1 MAQLSLSGWANRD
14 SAIRAAR
21 RLCEYAVRRRDL
33 QLPHMISGSGARY
46 SDGKT
51 TLWNKGDTVFV
62 EVNDKIVVRDCM
74 LEREGARLGLR
85 GQKVKVPSLTWER
98 RRSYRAELHRALLLP
113 LPCPPAI
120 AQE

>member
-1 MAQLSLSGWANRD
+1 MAELSLSGWANRD

-51 TLWNKGDTVFV
+51 TLWNKGDSVFV

-74 LEREGARLGLR
+74 LEG
-85 GQKVKVPSLTWER
+85 K
-98 RRSYRAELHRALLLP
+98 
-113 LPCPPAI
+113 
-120 AQE
+120 AQG